1 MIFSRQTVSFSV
13 AQTSPHLFSV
23 LTSTRPALSP
33 KMDPDLRW
41 STSPYCAGVVDL
53 VIFGNV
59 SARDGVLLLSV
70 FRKTGS
76 LEQRKCAVAAL
87 RFLAH
92 CPDVGIARS
101 SRFALHDLFVE
112 DMWFLFTRN
121 RDAVARVR
129 SEYEEVT
136 PGIQYQASAAG
147 PAAAPSTSVPAVI
160 PLVKKDD
167 GDADSLESF

>member
-76 LEQRKCAVAAL
+76 LEHRMCAAAAL
-87 RFLAH
+87 RFLAD
-92 CPDVGIARS
+92 CPDAGIARA
-101 SRFALHDLFVE
+101 SRSALHDRFVE
-112 DMWFLFTRN
+112 DMWYLFTRN
-121 RDAVARVR
+121 RDDVARVR
-129 SEYEEVT
+129 SEYEDVT
-136 PGIQYQASAAG
+136 SGIQSQAPAAG
-147 PAAAPSTSVPAVI
+147 PAAAPSASVP
-160 PLVKKDD
+160 L
-167 GDADSLESF
+167 

>member
-1 MIFSRQTVSFSV
+1 
-13 AQTSPHLFSV
+13 
-23 LTSTRPALSP
+23 
-33 KMDPDLRW
+33 MDPDLRW
-41 STSPYCAGVVDL
+41 PTSPYCAGVVDL
-53 VIFGNV
+53 VLSGDL
-59 SARDGVLLLSV
+59 SARKGVLLLIV

-92 CPDVGIARS
+92 NPNVWIARS

-112 DMWFLFTRN
+112 ELWLLFTRN

-129 SEYEEVT
+129 SEYEEVVS
-136 PGIQYQASAAG
+136 GIQYQASAAG
-147 PAAAPSTSVPAVI
+147 SPAGPTTSVPFVI
-160 PLVKKDD
+160 ALVNEDD

>member
-1 MIFSRQTVSFSV
+1 M
-13 AQTSPHLFSV
+13 
-23 LTSTRPALSP
+23 
-33 KMDPDLRW
+33 
-41 STSPYCAGVVDL
+41 VDF

-70 FRKTGS
+70 FRKTGA

-101 SRFALHDLFVE
+101 SRIALHELFVE

-121 RDAVARVR
+121 SDAVARVR
-129 SEYEEVT
+129 SEYDEVT
-136 PGIQYQASAAG
+136 RGIPPPAPVAG
-147 PAAAPSTSVPAVI
+147 SAAAPSTSVPAVI
-160 PLVKKDD
+160 PLVKEDD

>member
-76 LEQRKCAVAAL
+76 LEHRMCAVAAL
-87 RFLAH
+87 RFLAV
-92 CPDVGIARS
+92 CPDVGIARA
-101 SRFALHDLFVE
+101 SRSALHDRFVE
-112 DMWFLFTRN
+112 DMWHLFTRN
-121 RDAVARVR
+121 RDDVARVR

-136 PGIQYQASAAG
+136 PGIESHVSAAA
-147 PAAAPSTSVPAVI
+147 PASAPSTSVP
-160 PLVKKDD
+160 L
-167 GDADSLESF
+167 

>member
-1 MIFSRQTVSFSV
+1 MEPV
-13 AQTSPHLFSV
+13 
-23 LTSTRPALSP
+23 
-33 KMDPDLRW
+33 LRW
-41 STSPYCAGVVDL
+41 STSPFCTGVVDL
-53 VIFGNV
+53 VIFGNI
-59 SARDGVLLLSV
+59 SARNGVLLLSV

-76 LEQRKCAVAAL
+76 LEERKCAVAAL

-92 CPDVGIARS
+92 CHDPGVARS
-101 SRFALHDLFVE
+101 SRIALHELLVE

-121 RDAVARVR
+121 SDAVARVR
-129 SEYEEVT
+129 SEYDEVT
-136 PGIQYQASAAG
+136 PGIPYQAAAAG